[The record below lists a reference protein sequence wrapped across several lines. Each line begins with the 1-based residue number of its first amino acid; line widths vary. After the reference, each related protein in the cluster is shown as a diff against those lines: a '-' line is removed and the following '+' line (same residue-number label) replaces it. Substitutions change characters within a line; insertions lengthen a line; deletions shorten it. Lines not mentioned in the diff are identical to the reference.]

1 MTEHQFKFGLG
12 LGGSALPVKV
22 VPRASKNEIVGIGP
36 DGALKI
42 RVTAPPVE
50 GAANEAVIELLAQV
64 LGIPKS
70 NIDIV
75 AGLTNTSKLVSLIGI
90 NPAQVDERLK
100 AAAKPEPAVIDPL
113 EARALAKAFK
123 KAKAAQKAKAKT
135 SPKKK

>member
-1 MTEHQFKFGLG
+1 MIEHQFKFGTG
-12 LGGSALPVKV
+12 VGGSALPVKV

-36 DGALKI
+36 DGTLKI

-50 GAANEAVIELLAQV
+50 GAANEAVIELLAQA

-90 NPAQVDERLK
+90 IPAQVDAKLK
-100 AAAKPEPAVIDPL
+100 AAAKPDTFVDPA
-113 EARALAKAFK
+113 EAKALTKAFK
-123 KAKAAQKAKAKT
+123 KAKAAKKAKAK
-135 SPKKK
+135 SPPKRK